1 MLSLAQAQDR
11 AQSLVDAARK
21 AGADA
26 ADALYV
32 CNASTGVSVRLGE
45 MEDIE
50 QSEGEEIG
58 LRIFVGSRSA
68 TVSASDLERDSLNA
82 LVDRCL
88 AMAKEAPEDPYATLA
103 PQELLMKSKP
113 AALDIVDE
121 AAPDPAT
128 LKERALIVEDAA
140 CSVPGITNSEGGGAS
155 MGRSQVALATSHG
168 FAEATPPPRT
178 AHGRAYWRA
187 RAPACSAIMPATA
200 PAISKIWKTRSISE
214 RGQANA
220 RLPDWAR
227 PRSRAD
233 RCR

>member
-68 TVSASDLERDSLNA
+68 TVSASDLERDSLSA

-113 AALDIVDE
+113 AALDIADE
-121 AAPDPAT
+121 AAADPAT
-128 LKERALIVEDAA
+128 LKERALIVEDGAR
-140 CSVPGITNSEGGGAS
+140 SVPRITNS
-155 MGRSQVALATSHG
+155 
-168 FAEATPPPRT
+168 
-178 AHGRAYWRA
+178 
-187 RAPACSAIMPATA
+187 
-200 PAISKIWKTRSISE
+200 
-214 RGQANA
+214 
-220 RLPDWAR
+220 
-227 PRSRAD
+227 
-233 RCR
+233 